1 MGAIIMAKAKI
12 EMLISILK
20 YIDIDYMSEEEC
32 NSIYFL
38 DVNNTEQQK
47 QIIRTIIVPGFKEL
61 NNTSQERLKE
71 VLKLCLQDMES
82 VNVIFERVSMPFEND
97 IEDKKAFLENIYEEL
112 FGKL

>member
-1 MGAIIMAKAKI
+1 MAKAKI

-47 QIIRTIIVPGFKEL
+47 QIIRL
-61 NNTSQERLKE
+61 
-71 VLKLCLQDMES
+71 
-82 VNVIFERVSMPFEND
+82 
-97 IEDKKAFLENIYEEL
+97 
-112 FGKL
+112 